1 MAKAWEYQLP
11 KDRHDLYLYWNG
23 VEYCLCFMEDDMTK
37 AKRKN
42 EVDYEA
48 DRVLRWISQLKYSQ
62 VVVGVIGILAVVGI
76 ISIVESIFG

>member
-1 MAKAWEYQLP
+1 
-11 KDRHDLYLYWNG
+11 
-23 VEYCLCFMEDDMTK
+23 MTK